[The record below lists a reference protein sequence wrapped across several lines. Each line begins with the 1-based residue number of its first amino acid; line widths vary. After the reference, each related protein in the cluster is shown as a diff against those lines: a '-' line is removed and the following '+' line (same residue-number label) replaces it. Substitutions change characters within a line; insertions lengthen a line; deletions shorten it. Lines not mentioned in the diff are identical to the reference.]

1 MQIMKVSRSIVL
13 LVSLAVL
20 RIALCGEGDSF
31 VGGLGP
37 AQGQTGNLAMAQ
49 AIDTNAPTVVSL
61 NPPAGQV
68 VRRMTQAEVLFD
80 RPVAG
85 VDAGDLL
92 VNGQPAT
99 RVSGVAAGPY
109 VFEFSA
115 PSTGLVT
122 LKWVSG
128 HGIVDAIT
136 EEHPFTGPGWSCT
149 VNPGLP
155 AEDVIIN
162 EFLAEN
168 VSGIKDEEGDR
179 EGWLEVFNR
188 GKTAVNLR
196 GWSVTDDPAQPGKWV
211 FPDYIVAP
219 GKYLIVFTSGKDRK
233 PPIPGPAAPLHTS
246 FKLSSF
252 GEYLGLYNAESPR
265 QAVSEI
271 APRFPEQ
278 RGDRSYGQVPSG
290 GWRYFE
296 TPTPGAPNPP
306 STITDVLAPV
316 HFSVN
321 RGFFQQPFTLSLATE
336 TQGATIVYTLDGS
349 VPAGTNGLVYSQ
361 PIGITTSRI
370 IRAAAFKTN
379 SLPSRVVTHTYLFG
393 LPLNRRL
400 LPALSLVTSSNNL
413 YGKTG
418 IMEYNPRNTT
428 KHGIAWERP
437 VSAELIRPGD
447 NEGFQVDCG
456 LRVQGGGYIRER
468 YNYRLG
474 PPEGKYSFRLY
485 FRGDYGPGRLEY
497 PLFPDCVV
505 QSFDTVSLRAGMN
518 DATNPFLRDELARR
532 LEADVGQVAS
542 HGTFVN
548 LFLNGV
554 YKGYYNPAERIDSDF
569 LRSWYGGENKWDLI
583 AMSSEVRDGD
593 ILAWN
598 SLRNYASRNSMTNQA
613 SYLEMERRMDLTN
626 FVEYLLPLI
635 YANTDDWPYNNW
647 RAARERTPEGRFRM
661 YCWDAEWSFGYTGSP
676 SFNTIADRLS
686 STSAPWGTTEI
697 TVLFNRLKTSPEFRM
712 LFADRVHKHFFNGGA
727 LTDARI
733 KARYDGL
740 KAMLAGTI
748 SGFNDTIGTS
758 WIPQRRRYL
767 TNHFALAGF
776 LASSNAPV
784 FNLFGGRVPRGF
796 SLTMSAGV
804 GTIYYTTNG
813 GDPRVRFSG
822 AVAPDAHV
830 YARGSSLPLDHSLLV
845 RARTRWSTNWSA
857 VSEAPFSVE
866 EFAIPL
872 RITEIMYNP
881 PGGDAYE
888 FIELQNVG
896 GVALDLSGIS
906 LSGVEFRFI
915 EGATLAPGA
924 RVVLIS
930 DANPSAFVGRYPGV
944 TVAGQYKG
952 RLSNG
957 GEAIALIDRQNR
969 TIVSVRYQ
977 DSGLW
982 PASADGG
989 GISLEITD
997 PNGDPSD
1004 PCNWHASASP
1014 GGSPGE
1020 ANPPPPPPDI
1030 RLNEV
1035 LAASASDTTG
1045 GGTNSD
1051 WVELYNPGA
1060 SNISLAGWSLSDDTD
1075 PRKFVFPAN
1084 TMLPARDYL
1093 VVWCDKRLDA
1103 AGLHAGFALDAH
1115 GQSLLL
1121 YDAQTNRVDAVTFGL
1136 QIPGYSVGRVGPDG
1150 ADWQLTLPTPGRV
1163 NQTASVASSTNLVIN
1178 EFLANAPPGGDD
1190 WIELYNRNSTLPV
1203 ALRGVSFGATNALFQ
1218 VSSLSYAAPGGFA
1231 LLLADEKPGPNHLD
1245 FKLPA
1250 AGGFIALYDLQG
1262 AEIDRLIYTNQAE
1275 GVSLGRLPD
1284 GAGKLTTF
1292 PNSASPGAS
1301 NYVAV
1306 YTGPVLNEVLV
1317 RNESA
1322 VTNTLGY
1329 YLQVAGW
1336 IELYNPNTV
1345 PFGLAGMSLSIGEAK
1360 AGQWVFPPGSVVRA
1374 RSYLV
1379 LWCDE
1384 SLPASDVFGTSL
1396 NLGRSLPANGG
1407 GIYLFDRWG
1416 RQVDQIE
1423 FGFQLRDQSIGRTA
1437 SGWQLLATPTPGA
1450 TNASPAALGDPAAV
1464 RINEWLANS
1473 SQDDWLELYNPNA
1486 LPANIERFSL
1496 TDDPSIAGQT
1506 NHIIRPLTFV
1516 PPQGCVKWIAD
1527 GQPSKGPNRLR
1538 FSLDALGETVRL
1550 YSPKLDIIDSIGL
1563 LPQELDISEGRFPDA
1578 STNIV
1583 RFPTTPSP
1591 SGPNHLP
1598 LPNVVI
1604 NEILTHAQPPLEQA
1618 IELFNP
1624 TPSPVTVGG
1633 WYLSD
1638 TRETPR
1644 KFRIP
1649 EGVTLSPNGYAVFYQ
1664 DQFSAADGGLP
1675 GFSLIPMRGGEVI
1688 LSAADAND
1696 NLTGYRAEAAFG
1708 PAEAGVSVGRY
1719 QTSVGPDFTFLSQ
1732 PSFGAANPQD
1742 VTHFRSGKGAP
1753 NAYPKVGPVVIN
1765 EIMYHPSS
1773 LSGTNWV
1780 ENTDEEFIELR
1791 NVTSSDV
1798 ALFEVEST
1806 SNCWRLAGDVEFEFA
1821 PGERMRALSR
1831 LVIVGFSPDL
1841 NPKTLAA
1848 FRAKYH
1854 LDASVRI
1861 VGPYQGKLANDGGTL
1876 TLLKPIHPTQ
1886 SSPASFYRG
1895 PLLSH
1900 AIVDQV
1906 HHSARAPWPAG
1917 ADGTSMSLQR
1927 IAPAGYGND
1936 PANWRAALPTPGA
1949 ENFAG
1954 DLGDRDGDGLPDV
1967 WEEANG
1973 LDPNVAEGENGAN
1986 GDPDHDGLSNWQEYV
2001 GGTDPKTV
2009 TIRISHLFIASGTLR
2024 VAFNGAAGRSYSVEY
2039 RESLSQGD
2047 WKPLRTLD
2055 ALLDT
2060 AQVEAALDLP
2070 DGVNARFFRVKLTP

>member
-1 MQIMKVSRSIVL
+1 MKVLRSVLL

-20 RIALCGEGDSF
+20 PIGFGADSDLS
-31 VGGLGP
+31 VGLSDRATEPP
-37 AQGQTGNLAMAQ
+37 ANLVLAQ
-49 AIDTNAPTVVSL
+49 ASNTNAPTVASL
-61 NPPAGQV
+61 NPPSGQV
-68 VRRMTQAEVLFD
+68 VRRLTQAEVLFD

-85 VDAGDLL
+85 VDAEDLL
-92 VNGQPAT
+92 VNGQPAM

-115 PSTGLVT
+115 PSLGLVIF
-122 LKWVSG
+122 KWASG

-136 EEHPFTGPGWSCT
+136 EEHPFTGLGWTFT
-149 VNPGLP
+149 VNPELP

-168 VSGIKDEEGDR
+168 VSGLKDEEGDT
-179 EGWLEVFNR
+179 EGWIELLNR
-188 GKTAVNLR
+188 GGNAVNLR
-196 GWSVTDDPAQPGKWV
+196 GWSITDDSAQPGKWV

-219 GKYLIVFTSGKDRK
+219 GRYLVVFASGKDRK
-233 PPIPGPAAPLHTS
+233 PVIPGPTAPLHTN
-246 FKLSSF
+246 FKLGSF

-265 QAVSEI
+265 QPVSEI

-278 RGDRSYGQVPSG
+278 RPDRSFGQVSG
-290 GWRYFE
+290 GDWRYFE
-296 TPTPGAPNPP
+296 TPTPGALNR
-306 STITDVLAPV
+306 SSAITNVLAPV

-321 RGFFQQPFTLSLATE
+321 RGFFQQPFTLSLASE

-349 VPAGTNGLVYSQ
+349 VPAGTNGLVYSE
-361 PIGITTSRI
+361 PIGITASRI

-379 SLPSRVVTHTYLFG
+379 SLPSRVVTHTYLVG

-437 VSAELIRPGD
+437 VSAEFIRPED
-447 NEGFQVDCG
+447 NEGFHVDCG

-485 FRGDYGPGRLEY
+485 FRGDYGPGRLEF
-497 PLFPDCVV
+497 PLFPECVV

-518 DATNPFLRDELARR
+518 DPTNPYLRDEMARR
-532 LEADVGQVAS
+532 LESDVGQVAS

-593 ILAWN
+593 ILAWDA
-598 SLRNYASRNSMTNQA
+598 LRNYASTHSMTNQA

-635 YANTDDWPYNNW
+635 YANTDDWPHNNW
-647 RAARERTPEGRFRM
+647 RAARERTPAGRFRM

-676 SFNTIADRLS
+676 SFNTIANQLS
-686 STSAPWGTTEI
+686 TTTPPWGTSEI
-697 TVLFNRLKTSPEFRM
+697 AVLFNRLKVSPEFHM
-712 LFADRVHKHFFNGGA
+712 LFADRIHKHFFNGGA

-796 SLTMSAGV
+796 SLTMSAGP

-813 GDPRVRFSG
+813 SDPRVRFSG
-822 AVAPDAHV
+822 AVAPDARV
-830 YARGSSLPLDHSLLV
+830 YARGSSLPLDQSLLI
-845 RARTRWSTNWSA
+845 RARTQWSTNWSA
-857 VSEAPFSVE
+857 VTEAPFSVE
-866 EFAIPL
+866 EFALPL

-896 GVALDLSGIS
+896 LVTLDLSGIS
-906 LSGVEFRFI
+906 LSGVEFRFSQ
-915 EGATLAPGA
+915 GATLAPGA
-924 RVVLIS
+924 RAVLIS
-930 DANPSAFVGRYPGV
+930 DANPSAFARRYPGV

-952 RLSNG
+952 GLSNG
-957 GEAIALIDRQNR
+957 GEAIALIDQQNR
-969 TIVSVRYQ
+969 TIASVRYQ

-982 PASADGG
+982 PGSADGG
-989 GISLEITD
+989 GFSLEIIN

-1004 PCNWHASASP
+1004 PCNWRASASP

-1020 ANPPPPPPDI
+1020 ANPVPPPPPI
-1030 RLNEV
+1030 RLNEI
-1035 LAASASDTTG
+1035 LAASASDSTG

-1051 WVELYNPGA
+1051 WVELHNPGGA
-1060 SNISLAGWSLSDDTD
+1060 NISLAGWSLTDDANS
-1075 PRKFVFPAN
+1075 RKFVFPAN
-1084 TMLPARDYL
+1084 TVLPACDYL
-1093 VVWCDKRLDA
+1093 VVWCDRWSDA
-1103 AGLHAGFALDAH
+1103 PGLHAGFALDAH
-1115 GQSLLL
+1115 GQSVLL

-1136 QIPGYSVGRVGPDG
+1136 QIPDYSVGRVGPDG

-1163 NQTASVASSTNLVIN
+1163 NQTATLASTTNLVIN
-1178 EFLANAPPGGDD
+1178 EFLANASPGGED
-1190 WIELYNRNSTLPV
+1190 WIELYNRNATLPV

-1218 VSSLSYAAPGGFA
+1218 LTSLSFVAPGGFA

-1250 AGGFIALYDLQG
+1250 ACGFIALYDVQS
-1262 AEIDRLIYTNQAE
+1262 AEIDRLTYTNQNE

-1284 GAGKLTTF
+1284 GAGRPTIF

-1301 NYVAV
+1301 NYVAA
-1306 YTGPVLNEVLV
+1306 YTGAVLNEVLV

-1322 VTNTLGY
+1322 VTNVLGS
-1329 YLQVAGW
+1329 YLQVVGW
-1336 IELYNPNTV
+1336 IELYNRNSA
-1345 PFGLAGMSLSIGEAK
+1345 PFDLSGMSLSIDAAK
-1360 AGQWVFPPGSVVRA
+1360 AGQWVFPPGSAVQA
-1374 RSYLV
+1374 RSYLMI
-1379 LWCDE
+1379 WCDE
-1384 SLPASDVFGTSL
+1384 SLPASAEFGANP
-1396 NLGRSLPANGG
+1396 NLGRSLPASGG
-1407 GIYLFDRWG
+1407 GIYLFDRSG
-1416 RQVDQIE
+1416 QQVDQIE
-1423 FGFQLRDQSIGRTA
+1423 FGFQLRDRSIGRTG
-1437 SGWQLLATPTPGA
+1437 SVWQLLATPTPGA
-1450 TNASPAALGDPAAV
+1450 TNASPAALGDLAGV
-1464 RINEWLANS
+1464 RVNEWLANS
-1473 SQDDWLELYNPNA
+1473 SQDDWLELYNPSV
-1486 LPANIERFSL
+1486 LPVNLERCSV

-1506 NHIIRPLTFV
+1506 NHVIKPLTFV
-1516 PPQGCVKWIAD
+1516 PARGCVKWIAD
-1527 GQPSKGPNRLR
+1527 GQPSKGPNHLR
-1538 FSLDALGETVRL
+1538 FSLNALGETVRL
-1550 YSPKLDIIDSIGL
+1550 YGPGPNILDSVDF
-1563 LPQELDISEGRFPDA
+1563 LPQLPNISEGRFPDG
-1578 STNIV
+1578 STNII
-1583 RFPTTPSP
+1583 RFPTTPS
-1591 SGPNHLP
+1591 SGGPNYLP

-1604 NEILTHAQPPLEQA
+1604 SEILSHAQPPLEQA
-1618 IELFNP
+1618 VELFNP
-1624 TPSPVTVGG
+1624 TPDLIAIGG

-1638 TRETPR
+1638 TPDVPE

-1649 EGVTLSPNGYAVFYQ
+1649 DGATLSPDGYTVFYQ
-1664 DQFSAADGGLP
+1664 YQFSAADGGLP

-1688 LSAADAND
+1688 LSATDANG
-1696 NLTGYRAEAAFG
+1696 NLTGYRAVAAFG
-1708 PAEAGVSVGRY
+1708 PAEVGVSAGRY
-1719 QTSVGPDFTFLSQ
+1719 QTTVGPDFTSLSQ
-1732 PSFGAANPQD
+1732 PSFGAEDPHD
-1742 VTHFRSGKGAP
+1742 VSGFRAGEGAL

-1765 EIMYHPSS
+1765 EIMYHPAS

-1791 NVTSSDV
+1791 NVTSSEV
-1798 ALFEVEST
+1798 ALSEGESAA
-1806 SNCWRLAGDVEFEFA
+1806 NRWRLAGDVDFEFA

-1831 LVIVGFSPDL
+1831 LVVVGFSPDL

-1861 VGPYQGKLANDGGTL
+1861 VGPYQGKLANDAGTL

-1886 SSPASFYRG
+1886 SSPTSFYRG
-1895 PLLSH
+1895 PWLSY

-1906 HHSARAPWPAG
+1906 QHSDHAPWPAG
-1917 ADGTSMSLQR
+1917 ADGTGMSLQR
-1927 IAPAGYGND
+1927 IAPAAYGND
-1936 PANWRAALPTPGA
+1936 PANWKAALPTPGT
-1949 ENFAG
+1949 ENFAD
-1954 DLGDRDGDGLPDV
+1954 DLSDRDADGLPDV

-1973 LDPNVAEGENGAN
+1973 LDPNVADGDNGAN
-1986 GDPDHDGLSNWQEYV
+1986 GDPDHDGLTNWQEYL
-2001 GGTDPKTV
+2001 GQTDPKAV
-2009 TIRISHLFIASGTLR
+2009 TIRISRLSIISGTLR
-2024 VAFNGAAGRSYSVEY
+2024 VAFNGAAGRSYSIEC
-2039 RESLSQGD
+2039 RESLTQGE
-2047 WKPLRTLD
+2047 WKPLRTID
-2055 ALLDT
+2055 ALLET
-2060 AQVEAALDLP
+2060 AVVEAALDLP
-2070 DGVNARFFRVKLTP
+2070 DGVDARYFRVKLTP